1 MCGMH
6 YERWSKYGDPE
17 MTAIKRDACGEKRG
31 YARHMRRGE
40 KACQPCL
47 DAMNAY
53 NRERRAKARAIN
65 MPAVVGTCDG
75 CNLPMVARKTPP
87 THVPYGHRKAQNETT
102 CKRCYDKAL
111 RAQKAKQAVVE
122 VKRVDEAEEMRR
134 AKANSTA
141 LDAYMRERAAR
152 IERNQRIAMAR
163 KYGRAA

>member
-1 MCGMH
+1 MH
-6 YERWSKYGDPE
+6 YVRWSKYGDPMITRHRE
-17 MTAIKRDACGEKRG
+17 DTCGTKNG
-31 YARHMRRGE
+31 YARHKRRDE
-40 KACQPCL
+40 DPCEPCRES
-47 DAMNAY
+47 MNAY

-65 MPAVVGTCDG
+65 MPATIGTCDG

-111 RAQKAKQAVVE
+111 RAQKATKQRVE
-122 VKRVDEAEEMRR
+122 VKPVDEVEEMRR
-134 AKANSTA
+134 TKASRTA